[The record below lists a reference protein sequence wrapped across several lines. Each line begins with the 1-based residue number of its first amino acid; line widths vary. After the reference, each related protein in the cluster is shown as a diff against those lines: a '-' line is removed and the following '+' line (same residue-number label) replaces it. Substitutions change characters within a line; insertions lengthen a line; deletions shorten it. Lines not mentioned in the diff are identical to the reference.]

1 MSPVEDS
8 RRGVAVAEMD
18 MLRAEVRAVGRRLTR
33 EQMLELADILQE
45 MAGGASAETRSW
57 RPETSSPR

>member
-33 EQMLELADILQE
+33 EQMLELAEILEE
-45 MAGGASAETRSW
+45 MAGGASPEARSW
-57 RPETSSPR
+57 RLEEASPR